1 MQKHGIL
8 EYSEMRYEPD
18 RPKAANPIKIQDLTF
33 RDGHQSL
40 FATRVRTEDLLHVAE
55 LMDQVGFY
63 SMEVW
68 GGATFD
74 VMHRY
79 LGEDPWERIR
89 VLKKHITKTPFSM
102 LLRGQNLVGY
112 RNYPDD
118 IVETF
123 VQRCCDNGIDIFRVF
138 DALNDFRNFQ
148 TAVKIIKKNNKHFQG
163 AICFSLTEQRM
174 GGEIYNIEYYVSKAK
189 QLEDMGADTICIK
202 DMAGLIAPY
211 DAYDLIRALKENVKV
226 PVHLHTH
233 FTSGMGDL
241 SLFKAIEAGVDII
254 DTCVGPYAYRTS
266 HPAIE
271 PLVISLLGTN
281 RDTGFDIKLL
291 NKIGKE
297 MEKDIPKYMQFAD
310 TTKFSIIDTDVIIH
324 QTPGGMISNL
334 INQLRQMDALD
345 RLDDVFKEIP
355 RVRKDLGQIP
365 LVTPTSQIVGIQAV
379 NNTLFDSYEG
389 EYSHITEEVKDLCYG
404 LYGKTPMPIN
414 PEVQKKALKGYPRG
428 EKPITVRPG
437 DILEPGLEKAK
448 QEAEGLAKDIDDVLI
463 VALYNV
469 TGKKF
474 LRIKYGL
481 EPMPDE
487 MKPITL
493 EEVKRQQELCEK
505 AKAGLLVEPPVKKQV
520 PKPEALRQFDVFVD
534 DEYFLVEVSEKGVP
548 HIVHSAKVASN
559 PQVQPSQTSNPQSSP
574 QPVKNNPQPVPNQ
587 SSVQTASTAVEGT
600 PVTAPMPGM
609 LVRYEK
615 KVGDKVK
622 VGETLLV
629 LEAMKMY
636 NNIPSPVE
644 GTVVS
649 TPLNAGDSVGK
660 GDVMIVVKPD

>member
-481 EPMPDE
+481 EPMPEE

-520 PKPEALRQFDVFVD
+520 PKPEGLRQFDVFVD

-622 VGETLLV
+622 VGGTLLV
-629 LEAMKMY
+629 LEGMKMY

>member
-481 EPMPDE
+481 EPMPEE

-548 HIVHSAKVASN
+548 HIVHSAKVAPN

>member
-428 EKPITVRPG
+428 DKPITVRPG

-481 EPMPDE
+481 EPMPEE

-520 PKPEALRQFDVFVD
+520 PKPEGLRQFDVFVD